1 MKKALRCNKKNF
13 HGVEG
18 LSLKQIK
25 QNLEGQGPTL
35 NQSVNLLKLGSFTDV
50 FHFFTAILR
59 STYTF
64 TLSFSLKLREFLA

>member
-25 QNLEGQGPTL
+25 QNLKGQGPTL

-50 FHFFTAILR
+50 FHFFTAI
-59 STYTF
+59 F
-64 TLSFSLKLREFLA
+64 FSLYPFH